1 MSEHSSRPPGLI
13 APLEEPELELED
25 LKPLRPSG
33 DQPSLREG
41 EQSPQLEEEA
51 PEDEQGSVAAEES
64 IGFEPASMPS
74 TPPASIGP
82 SGEPYDAP
90 MAPLFPPRGAWGD
103 KRRAKVKLVR
113 GPSQRVG
120 ASTHNPLMVESEE
133 GPRAALAP
141 RAHPS
146 PALLDPEVKGQRR
159 RPPQGERAVIA
170 GAPTRVSPDQLD
182 ADAAAALAALE
193 VELAQT
199 LRQLEEREGESGER
213 PTLPLKVASW
223 SERPAALTP
232 PPQLRAE
239 LRVIDELP
247 LPEVFQHAR
256 HGQSPESVIGEGVG
270 RALDLSALP
279 QAQARA
285 ELDQLLN
292 PSHQP
297 LEAELEQQD
306 QQAVAQAV
314 APRLLPR
321 DFRPGERVG
330 EGQWVLD
337 GLLNKING
345 VQTWLARSP
354 EGETAVLKLAW
365 PDVLSDSPMS
375 WTFDAEL
382 RLKSLQ
388 NLSKGVAQRPLS
400 WGDEPNLGCWY
411 AALEWVEGQSVA
423 EMTKRTP
430 LSEGQSRDLFA
441 RLAEGLAT
449 LHAQGV
455 VHRKIQPSHIIL
467 GPEGPRLISFQWV
480 DEIEGEDIQ
489 RKHQGAYQALKARP
503 VLLAPEW
510 MDEGQITSAADVYAL
525 AASLLVSL
533 NPDAQ
538 GWTDGPRP
546 LRVAL
551 ANAMHPDPEHRST
564 ARQLARDLR
573 LSARRY
579 LYRGGEGASQMVER
593 LYLADI
599 VEQIL
604 ADELGW
610 HEVMREGAMGEGD
623 LPELSPWGQLEELK
637 EAVERTR
644 TSRRAEKQYSAMKQ
658 LTLSPEALT
667 FGVEEGLEGPH
678 LNALQSEIQELREA
692 LVLAESRLNTQE
704 EGLKRQRDE
713 LEWQD
718 QALREFDRTLK
729 EREVSLEEEQGRL
742 SVWREDL
749 ERQDYAIQER
759 WEEAKEALRVADAER
774 ARVSE
779 VMAELEAE
787 RDALSQALERAQ
799 EEERIHATLRAQL
812 EEERQQ
818 EKERLEA
825 LYDSAKEGLL
835 EEEADRLLRRRAE
848 EEEARLAALEAERLD
863 QERAFALQ
871 LEEEAEAEAARL
883 AELDGY
889 LAELQ
894 QEKAMRAR
902 ARAEESRPYRV
913 STHKQTPLP
922 PPQAGELFSL
932 ELSEELL
939 SFRYCP
945 AGVGLIGSLEGDGRP
960 EERPQHKVKLTR
972 GYWLGETPVTQ
983 RQWSKLMMTNPSQF
997 SGGERPVEGVS
1008 WLEAIGFCNALSDYE
1023 GRPRAYLIEG
1033 VGLRARVLWDQEADG
1048 YRLPTEVEWEYAA
1061 RCGKEGAR
1069 HLYSGGSDLDSVAWY
1084 GQSSSGETR
1093 PVGQKDPND
1102 WGLKD
1107 LCGQV
1112 WEWCHDEWR
1121 ADAYKEREGDLSY
1134 NPALYSPLM
1143 SAKVVKGG
1151 AWYDF
1156 ASACRLASRPG
1167 QDPETRYGVGLRL
1180 LRPA

>member
-13 APLEEPELELED
+13 APQEPELELED
-25 LKPLRPSG
+25 LTPLRPSEQTPQAEG
-33 DQPSLREG
+33 DEPEG
-41 EQSPQLEEEA
+41 GEGL
-51 PEDEQGSVAAEES
+51 
-64 IGFEPASMPS
+64 GFEPASVPS
-74 TPPASIGP
+74 VPPATVAP
-82 SGEPYDAP
+82 PEEPYDAP
-90 MAPLFPPRGAWGD
+90 QAPLFPPRGAWGPN
-103 KRRAKVKLVR
+103 RERKVKLVR

-120 ASTHNPLMVESEE
+120 ASTHNPLMVEGEA
-133 GPRAALAP
+133 GPQAALAP

-159 RPPQGERAVIA
+159 RQSKAELMASQPA
-170 GAPTRVSPDQLD
+170 RVNPELLD

-199 LRQLEEREGESGER
+199 LQQLEERAGESGER

-223 SERPAALTP
+223 AERPCELSP

-239 LRVIDELP
+239 LKVVDDLP
-247 LPEVFQHAR
+247 LPEVFLKAR
-256 HGQSPESVIGEGVG
+256 QEQSPESVIGEGVG
-270 RALDLSALP
+270 RTLDLSALP
-279 QAQARA
+279 QDQARA

-292 PSHQP
+292 PTHDPLSAQP
-297 LEAELEQQD
+297 TDPKEATQEGTSPTW
-306 QQAVAQAV
+306 QA
-314 APRLLPR
+314 PR

-330 EGQWVLD
+330 EEGWVLD
-337 GLLNKING
+337 GLLNKIHG

-354 EGETAVLKLAW
+354 SGEAGVVKLAW

-388 NLSKGVAQRPLS
+388 TLSQGVAQRPFS
-400 WGDEPNLGCWY
+400 WGDDPKLGCWY

-423 EMTKRTP
+423 EMTKRAP

-455 VHRKIQPSHIIL
+455 IHRKIQPSHIIL

-480 DEIEGEDIQ
+480 DEIEGEDLQ
-489 RKHQGAYQALKARP
+489 RKRQGAYQALQARP

-510 MDEGQITSAADVYAL
+510 MEEGQITDAADVYAL

-538 GWTDGPRP
+538 GWVDGPRP
-546 LRVAL
+546 LRIAL
-551 ANAMHPDPEHRST
+551 ANAMHPDPEQRSS
-564 ARQLARDLR
+564 ARQLSRDLR

-579 LYRGGEGASQMVER
+579 LYRGGEDESQMVER

-599 VEQIL
+599 VERIL
-604 ADELGW
+604 SDELGW
-610 HEVMREGAMGEGD
+610 HEAMREGAMGEGE
-623 LPELSPWGQLEELK
+623 LPELMPWGQLQELK
-637 EAVERTR
+637 EAVGRTR
-644 TSRRAEKQYSAMKQ
+644 ALRQAERQYVVMKELSMSPSA
-658 LTLSPEALT
+658 LSVEGDLAELDSAQFGALQTEIKELKEAL
-667 FGVEEGLEGPH
+667 
-678 LNALQSEIQELREA
+678 I
-692 LVLAESRLNTQE
+692 LAENRLSSQE

-729 EREVSLEEEQGRL
+729 EREVSIEEERDRL
-742 SVWREDL
+742 EVWREDL
-749 ERQDYAIQER
+749 ARQDHSINER
-759 WEEAKEALRVADAER
+759 WEEAKEALKVADAER

-779 VMAELEAE
+779 VMAGLEAE
-787 RDALSQALERAQ
+787 RAELEEALTRAR
-799 EEERIHATLRAQL
+799 EEELAHASLKREL
-812 EEERQQ
+812 ELERQQ
-818 EKERLEA
+818 EKERLEE
-825 LYDSAKEGLL
+825 LYERAKAGLL
-835 EEEADRLLRRRAE
+835 EEEASKLLQRRAE
-848 EEEARLAALEAERLD
+848 EEEARLAAEEAERLD
-863 QERAFALQ
+863 RERAFALQ
-871 LEEEAEAEAARL
+871 KREEQEAEEARL

-894 QEKAMRAR
+894 QEKAARAR
-902 ARAEESRPYRV
+902 ARAEEARPYRV
-913 STHKQTPLP
+913 ETHKRASAP
-922 PPQAGELFSL
+922 PSQAGEQLSL

-939 SFRYCP
+939 NFRYCP
-945 AGVGLIGSLEGDGRP
+945 PGVGLVGSQEGDGRA

-972 GYWLGETPVTQ
+972 GYWLGETPITQ

-997 SGGERPVEGVS
+997 AGGERPVEGVS
-1008 WLEAIGFCNALSDYE
+1008 WLEAISYCNALSDFE
-1023 GRPRAYLIEG
+1023 GRSRAYLIEG
-1033 VGLRARVLWDQEADG
+1033 VGLRARVLWDKEAEG

-1061 RCGKEGAR
+1061 RCGKEGAQ
-1069 HLYSGGSDLDSVAWY
+1069 HLYAGGSDLETVAWF
-1084 GQSSSGETR
+1084 GQNASGETR
-1093 PVGQKDPND
+1093 PVGLKDPNG

-1121 ADAYKEREGDLSY
+1121 ADAYKERAGDLSY
-1134 NPALYSPLM
+1134 DPSQYSPLM
-1143 SAKVVKGG
+1143 SAKVVRGG

-1156 ASACRLASRPG
+1156 ASACRLAARPG
-1167 QDPETRYGVGLRL
+1167 QDPETRYGVGVRVM
-1180 LRPA
+1180 RPA